1 VYAHRHN
8 EISAVS
14 KDDFF
19 SAFRMVAGGSGKIDK
34 EQIGEVLS
42 EALGGAR
49 PDPVME
55 SEFMAGFVGIEG
67 SIDIEVFENVLDSFN
82 LKFST
87 RPAKQYIS
95 AAKLRDDRLRHRR
108 SDGDSYNKF
117 HAPVTTSQ
125 EYGWGDAKNNIS
137 KCELPCGK
145 MFCHKPSFMSYYA
158 ESMVCYEEGRDLCAG
173 PTMKAMEQ

>member
-1 VYAHRHN
+1 
-8 EISAVS
+8 
-14 KDDFF
+14 
-19 SAFRMVAGGSGKIDK
+19 MVAGGSGKIEKD
-34 EQIGEVLS
+34 QVSEVLV

-55 SEFMAGFVGIEG
+55 AEFMSGFSGIEG
-67 SIDIEVFENVLDSFN
+67 KIDIEIFEDILDSFN
-82 LKFST
+82 EKFST

-95 AAKLRDDRLRHRR
+95 AAKLRDDRIRHRR
-108 SDGDSYNKF
+108 CDGGSYDKF
-117 HAPVTTSQ
+117 HAPVTTNQ
-125 EYGWGDAKNNIS
+125 EYGWGDPKDNIQRS
-137 KCELPCGK
+137 ELPCGR